1 LLVGTVAADAF
12 RRILVDEMTSRIK
25 ANDGVTRTGRAHF
38 IYRREYLCQ
47 EAAGLYQTEHSP
59 FHKRKLALLACK
71 ASRQVL
77 ARLLALK
84 RCWLLGPD

>member
-1 LLVGTVAADAF
+1 LGNSVGFLPSSQPSTFELLVGTVAADAF

-47 EAAGLYQTEHSP
+47 EAAGLY
-59 FHKRKLALLACK
+59 
-71 ASRQVL
+71 
-77 ARLLALK
+77 
-84 RCWLLGPD
+84 